1 MKIFLNVNESSPFF
15 FKSSRALK
23 FLFLFIEAYDF
34 YEIDEGKLSDN
45 QLGRETVLLDE
56 IKIFLTIFTEE
67 K

>member
-45 QLGRETVLLDE
+45 
-56 IKIFLTIFTEE
+56 
-67 K
+67 